1 MEKKKGSKEL
11 LKESV
16 IELVEKMPVKK
27 VTVEMICQN
36 CGVSQRTF
44 YNYFKDKYELISWV
58 YTEVLEE
65 QNRDDHQPKSMHATI
80 SALVVNIVS
89 HSRFYC
95 SAVRFTGQNSFM
107 RSIFQPLR
115 ESTLHLI
122 RDTFHDDI
130 TEDISN
136 AVDFYIFGC
145 IGFMEYHLLQ
155 NDITPAGETI
165 KIFEDNIPSLLK
177 KYL

>member
-1 MEKKKGSKEL
+1 MEKKKSTKEL

-16 IELVEKMPVKK
+16 IELVEKMPVNK
-27 VTVEMICQN
+27 VTVEMICEN

-58 YTEVLEE
+58 YTEVLDK
-65 QNRDDHQPKSMHATI
+65 QCHGADQPKSMHATI

-95 SAVRFTGQNSFM
+95 SAVKFTGQNSFM
-107 RSIFQPLR
+107 HSIFQPLR
-115 ESTLHLI
+115 EASIHLI
-122 RDTFHDDI
+122 RDVFHDDI
-130 TEDISN
+130 TEDLSN

-155 NDITPAGETI
+155 NDITPAEETI
-165 KIFEDNIPSLLK
+165 RIFESNIPSLLK